1 MNKIT
6 PQQGD
11 ATHDI
16 RKGKPAQGTELA
28 NDITKVPQKQRSNN
42 QHQQQQPQQPQQ
54 QPQQRQRQ
62 QGNQQQA
69 PQMQNSGKQSQ
80 LSMMMQNKKT
90 KTDLISAGVQALHL
104 MAQQGINPQLRLA
117 TKMNI
122 TTNRLYSPIFK
133 QILIN
138 NKGKQSKQIDVVID
152 ELIAECRW

>member
-16 RKGKPAQGTELA
+16 RKGKPAQGTQA
-28 NDITKVPQKQRSNN
+28 TNDIMKVPQKQRSNKP
-42 QHQQQQPQQPQQ
+42 QQQQQQQQPQQQQ
-54 QPQQRQRQ
+54 QSNQQR
-62 QGNQQQA
+62 
-69 PQMQNSGKQSQ
+69 MQNSGKQTQASV
-80 LSMMMQNKKT
+80 MMQNRKT

-104 MAQQGINPQLRLA
+104 MAQQGVNPALRLA

-138 NKGKQSKQIDVVID
+138 NKGKNGKQIDMVID